1 MKRLLFFNKRA
12 LQMFNKRF
20 IHRQSK
26 ADKTVSHAMKACE
39 STRKCRVRRRRSILS
54 PSDA

>member
-12 LQMFNKRF
+12 LQMFNKGF
-20 IHRQSK
+20 IRQLFK
-26 ADKTVSHAMKACE
+26 ADKKVSHAITACE

-54 PSDA
+54 PIDA